1 MDQSSLGRD
10 DGGGNGE
17 DYQDMCASNEDIWLL
32 PLSSSASNYLRLFW
46 TTSGQLLGAQA
57 TVGRLP
63 PPPPLLLRPP
73 MAHQHQQQ
81 QPTGSTLSDPS
92 LMMTRLVVDV
102 SGELLSLRRT
112 PY

>member
-1 MDQSSLGRD
+1 
-10 DGGGNGE
+10 
-17 DYQDMCASNEDIWLL
+17 MCASNEDIWLL